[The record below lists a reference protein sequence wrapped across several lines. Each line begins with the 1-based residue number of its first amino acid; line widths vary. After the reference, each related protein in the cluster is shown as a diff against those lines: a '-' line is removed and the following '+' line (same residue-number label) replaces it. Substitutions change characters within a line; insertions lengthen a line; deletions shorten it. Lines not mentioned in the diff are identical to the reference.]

1 MRDYPRYMAH
11 KIPNF
16 LLKSIFISYLSKLT
30 LLGSPVSHSMM
41 LRGIM
46 LSLTLFNSKN
56 GRLRVKDEEIQ
67 IVLLLLGGVLMI
79 CFLLSCRSI
88 KVVKDVQSFLSN
100 FKGVEESGTFFPYQR
115 RAITYNV
122 SGLLIVSLILALTLH
137 FLPQPN
143 A

>member
-1 MRDYPRYMAH
+1 
-11 KIPNF
+11 
-16 LLKSIFISYLSKLT
+16 
-30 LLGSPVSHSMM
+30 
-41 LRGIM
+41 M

-56 GRLRVKDEEIQ
+56 GRLKVKDEEIQ

-79 CFLLSCRSI
+79 CFLLSCMSI

-122 SGLLIVSLILALTLH
+122 SGLLIVSPFTSYRNQMLEVAKLYHLCSTPLWHNLFTSNTLSSH
-137 FLPQPN
+137 QMCC
-143 A
+143 